1 MATIF
6 RIGLWYD
13 IYGNNNDSDASDQ
26 IGDCLGSCWDV
37 ASTMFTCK
45 NRGPEKSSILRT
57 TVMFLFLDN
66 RNGNQRTEIFRN
78 TLKPVQIG
86 FSATFICKR
95 FREECPGFKFA
106 TVRFYSRCATGIA
119 IYK

>member
-1 MATIF
+1 MTYMEIIMIPMLPMRSATV
-6 RIGLWYD
+6 
-13 IYGNNNDSDASDQ
+13 
-26 IGDCLGSCWDV
+26 WDHAGTLLQLCSLV
-37 ASTMFTCK
+37 VKIADR
-45 NRGPEKSSILRT
+45 RGPEKSSILRT